1 MQALL
6 DKLIANYQQDVLEL
20 EEHLR
25 LTEELEK
32 LLKAEKG
39 KAAAQKKNE
48 LLPDSDGELKENPES
63 KVKEEIRSDLI
74 EKQLTAL
81 AKTRDQ
87 QLSVLRQR
95 GEESAELREKIVDLL
110 GIEDFSYKN
119 LAGFFTENQLE
130 ELHATEKKLRETMH
144 KMLEMDRQVIELLK
158 TEIEA
163 VKLELYRIK
172 SGVQL
177 KKVYQNQFCQEARF
191 IDKEK

>member
-1 MQALL
+1 M
-6 DKLIANYQQDVLEL
+6 
-20 EEHLR
+20 
-25 LTEELEK
+25 
-32 LLKAEKG
+32 
-39 KAAAQKKNE
+39 
-48 LLPDSDGELKENPES
+48 
-63 KVKEEIRSDLI
+63 
-74 EKQLTAL
+74 
-81 AKTRDQ
+81 
-87 QLSVLRQR
+87 
-95 GEESAELREKIVDLL
+95 L